1 MVSICT
7 KVRIGL
13 IAHHIS
19 HLMTVRLLRKQFPD
33 RDAIPFVQS
42 WLNCTV
48 SWLWIKT
55 GEKINESILRTNWL
69 HGICNK

>member
-1 MVSICT
+1 MSGAEAERGFNLMVSICT

-19 HLMTVRLLRKQFPD
+19 HLMTIRLLRKQFPD

-42 WLNCTV
+42 WLNCTI

-55 GEKINESILRTNWL
+55 GEKNQ
-69 HGICNK
+69 